1 MINFTNCKEEL
12 NNYKGSEKKK
22 TLIYDGK
29 KYLVKFPDP
38 IREKNKNISYIN
50 NAFSEYIGSNIFK
63 MVGFPT
69 QNTIIGVYKYN
80 EKEKIVCACE
90 DFTNSNKVLYEF
102 ENLALSTNPDKKIE
116 TELTDILNVL
126 DENNIINIPKI
137 REKFWDMFVIDSLIG
152 NTDRHNGNWGFLVDI
167 KTNKIE
173 FAPIYDC
180 GSCLNPMIDD
190 DEIKKLQDND
200 IKNLAINCY
209 SCLKENS
216 KKINY
221 MTYIKECKNEEC
233 NKAILRVFKNIKI
246 DEINKQ
252 YEEVNQQILELAQQG
267 LDTTYIGGE
276 LAWPVPGYTRI
287 TSKYAMRVH
296 PITGQYKLHTG
307 VDIGAPMGANFV
319 AANDGV
325 VVKAG
330 PNTAYGNMVIIDHG
344 GGISTLYA
352 HGSEI
357 LVEVGQTVKR
367 GDAILK
373 VGSTGYS
380 TGPHAHFEVRIN
392 GVTTDPLPYIT
403 NGVVPG
409 QSNTEENSNIVD
421 NANTTN

>member
-126 DENNIINIPKI
+126 DENKIISIPKI
-137 REKFWDMFVIDSLIG
+137 KEKFWDMFVIDSLIG

-209 SCLKENS
+209 SCLKEDG

-246 DEINKQ
+246 DEINKFIDEISCMSNERKEF
-252 YEEVNQQILELAQQG
+252 YKKIINIRYKIIKEVYNKINNEKI
-267 LDTTYIGGE
+267 DT
-276 LAWPVPGYTRI
+276 
-287 TSKYAMRVH
+287 
-296 PITGQYKLHTG
+296 
-307 VDIGAPMGANFV
+307 
-319 AANDGV
+319 
-325 VVKAG
+325 
-330 PNTAYGNMVIIDHG
+330 
-344 GGISTLYA
+344 
-352 HGSEI
+352 
-357 LVEVGQTVKR
+357 
-367 GDAILK
+367 
-373 VGSTGYS
+373 
-380 TGPHAHFEVRIN
+380 
-392 GVTTDPLPYIT
+392 
-403 NGVVPG
+403 
-409 QSNTEENSNIVD
+409 
-421 NANTTN
+421 